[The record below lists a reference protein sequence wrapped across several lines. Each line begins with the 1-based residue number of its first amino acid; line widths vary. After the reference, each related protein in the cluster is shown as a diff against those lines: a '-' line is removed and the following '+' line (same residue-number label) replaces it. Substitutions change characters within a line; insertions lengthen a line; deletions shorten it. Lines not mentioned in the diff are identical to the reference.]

1 MPRIAVINESSK
13 ISDDEVL
20 KMLPAF
26 NHQWNKDLL
35 PIWGTEAATF
45 RFVRKGHAPPAGA
58 WWMVFL
64 DDSAQADVLAYHD
77 LTHEGWPIAKVF
89 VASILSDNGSVSVA
103 ATHELCEM
111 AVDPWLNTAYLDSHS
126 VFWAGE
132 ICDPV
137 EDDEYGYKID
147 GVLVTDFVTPDWFGH
162 QHAGT
167 QIDFRRHA
175 GKAFEI
181 LSGGYAQKFDPP
193 HGWQQVTGT
202 KARHSKMALHPVPGS
217 RRERRSRQWK
227 SVLRRSTPKW
237 G

>member
-1 MPRIAVINESSK
+1 MSHIAVINESSK
-13 ISDDEVL
+13 ISDADVR

-26 NHQWNKDLL
+26 NQQWNQDLR
-35 PIWGTEAATF
+35 PIWGTEAAKF
-45 RFVRKGHAPPAGA
+45 GFVRNGHAPPAGA

-64 DDSAQADVLAYHD
+64 DNSDQANVLAYHD
-77 LTHEGWPIAKVF
+77 LTNEGWPIAKVF
-89 VASILSDNGSVSVA
+89 VESILSDNGSVSVA

-111 AVDPWLNTAYLDSHS
+111 AVDPWVNTAYLDSHS

-137 EDDEYGYKID
+137 EDDGYGYEIG

-181 LSGGYAQKFDPP
+181 MSGGYAQKFELH
-193 HGWQQVTGT
+193 HGWQQVTGA
-202 KARHSKMALHPVPGS
+202 KARHSKMAVHPAPGS

-227 SVLRRSTPKW
+227 SPLKRSIRKW